1 MAQIKLLTIPFLDT
15 NYNNVIDFE
24 NKTQMINF
32 FKNKNGLLFD
42 RNIKAH
48 STLNSIAIS
57 KSINELQTFDY
68 LIVDYKYFYFIVSK
82 QVINDNNTTLYLK
95 LDVFNTYYYDTYF
108 MPSFVD
114 RCHVPRW
121 IDDLPTFNIED
132 EGVNYGDYVQKSKEV
147 IGKHNDSLV
156 VISSVPMGKVFT
168 RTADIGGSGIL
179 WEEGKLSAKGF
190 RFIKG
195 FEGFAPYKYQDSGG
209 YWTIAYGVTKHGE
222 PTIYSELV
230 AQQPVDEE
238 TGAKVSYDLKNK
250 NYGSKILSAFKGM
263 GLDKQC
269 QFDALVSVA
278 YNCGVGAITGDN
290 TLTRAL
296 VENINDKEYVRRV
309 WENFKI
315 TSNGVVLEGLK
326 ARRKEECKM
335 FFDEEYEVRS
345 IATLDSSGNINGTVT
360 ENNGN
365 GWLPNE
371 EETDLN
377 GYKSFNNELGNGW
390 LCPIKGGTVTSVYG
404 WRTHPIS
411 GTKKFHHGTDIGV
424 AQGTPTVASKSG
436 TIIKTGY
443 DESMG
448 NYIFLETSEGY
459 VVRYMHL
466 SQILVSVGDKVTR
479 GQEVGKIGSTGSSTG
494 PHAHWEIR
502 DTNGESINPAPSLK
516 KGDKV

>member
-1 MAQIKLLTIPFLDT
+1 MVQIKLMTVPFLDT
-15 NYNNVIDFE
+15 NYNNVVD
-24 NKTQMINF
+24 
-32 FKNKNGLLFD
+32 FKNKSEMVTFFKSRKGILFNK
-42 RNIKAH
+42 NIKAH
-48 STLNSIAIS
+48 SNLNSIALP
-57 KSINELQTFDY
+57 KGINELQVYDY
-68 LIVDYKYFYFIVSK
+68 LTVDYKYFYFIVSK
-82 QVINDNNTTLYLK
+82 QVINDNNTTLYLQ
-95 LDVFNTYYYDTYF
+95 LDVFNTYFYDTYF
-108 MPSFVD
+108 MASFVD

-121 IDDLPTFNIED
+121 IDNLPTFNIED
-132 EGVNYGDYVQKSKEV
+132 EGINYGDYVQSSKEV
-147 IGKHNDSLV
+147 IAKHNDSLV

-168 RTADIGGSGIL
+168 RSSDIGGSGIM
-179 WEEGKLSAKGF
+179 WEDGKLSAKGF

-195 FEGFAPYKYQDSGG
+195 FEGFAPRRYQDSGG

-222 PTIYSELV
+222 PSIYSELV
-230 AQQPVDEE
+230 AQEPVDEE
-238 TGAKVSYDLKNK
+238 TGAKISYDLKNK

-296 VENINDKEYVRRV
+296 VENITDKEYVRNV

-335 FFDEEYEVRS
+335 FFGEDYEVRS
-345 IATLDSSGNINGTVT
+345 IATINSSGSIDGTVT
-360 ENNGN
+360 ENNGD
-365 GWLPNE
+365 GWLPSE
-371 EETDLN
+371 EVDLN
-377 GYKSFNNELGNGW
+377 GYKSYSNELGTGW
-390 LCPIKGGTVTSVYG
+390 LCPIKGGTVTSIYG
-404 WRTHPIS
+404 WRIHPIT

-424 AQGTPTVASKSG
+424 AKGTPTVASKSG
-436 TIIKTGY
+436 KIKQTGY

-466 SQILVSVGDKVTR
+466 SEIGVSVGDTVVR

-494 PHAHWEIR
+494 PHSHWEIR
-502 DTNGESINPAPSLK
+502 DANGESINPAPSMK